1 MRAPR
6 RRRRLAAGLIAY
18 GVVGLLLVAVGV
30 PLIVGPLA
38 SVARIA
44 GQQGE
49 AVRWLDLTSQGLVDA
64 GRGSSNAG
72 ASLASAANAARNAA
86 SLAQEL
92 AASMAALRDASGQT
106 ILGLQPLGG
115 LTGEFD
121 RVASRAS
128 DMAASMQSLAGM
140 LDRDTTDFASIAGDA
155 SSLRGQVDQLR
166 ATVASEVGGAGTG
179 TWLVPAAIL
188 LLLWLATPAL
198 VSLVAGIWLLQ
209 TVRARTARARPAEP
223 APPAEHAP

>member
-1 MRAPR
+1 MMRAPR
-6 RRRRLAAGLIAY
+6 RRRRLAVGLIAY
-18 GVVGLLLVAVGV
+18 GVVGLLLLAVSV

-49 AVRWLDLTSQGLVDA
+49 AVRWLDLTSQGLEA
-64 GRGSSNAG
+64 ARRGSSNAG
-72 ASLASAANAARNAA
+72 ASLASAANTARNAA

-92 AASMAALRDASGQT
+92 SASMAALRDASGQT
-106 ILGLQPLGG
+106 ILGVQPLGG

-155 SSLRGQVDQLR
+155 TSLRGQVGQLR
-166 ATVASEVGGAGTG
+166 ATVASEAGGLGTG
-179 TWLVPAAIL
+179 TWLVPAAL
-188 LLLWLATPAL
+188 LVLLWLATPAV
-198 VSLVAGIWLLQ
+198 VSLIVGVWLL
-209 TVRARTARARPAEP
+209 RTARAQPA
-223 APPAEHAP
+223 AHAT